1 MSFVSLQINVPVQIG
16 VLDSDVITVSNTLVQ
31 EVDDSIDDFISN
43 YAAFVAGAII
53 PDVGTKMAT
62 FAETVISNQVNSSIK
77 IKPNSTITSVRIRVA
92 ENENTNTINNAL
104 QSALGNMPAT
114 QPEIVQ
120 IVLRFVLATAV
131 IDTENYIYD
140 GKMNWT
146 LAINY
151 RRRDP
156 ISFINNIGGVSMIGK

>member
-1 MSFVSLQINVPVQIG
+1 
-16 VLDSDVITVSNTLVQ
+16 
-31 EVDDSIDDFISN
+31 
-43 YAAFVAGAII
+43 
-53 PDVGTKMAT
+53 
-62 FAETVISNQVNSSIK
+62 
-77 IKPNSTITSVRIRVA
+77 
-92 ENENTNTINNAL
+92 
-104 QSALGNMPAT
+104 MPAT
-114 QPEIVQ
+114 QPEIAQ